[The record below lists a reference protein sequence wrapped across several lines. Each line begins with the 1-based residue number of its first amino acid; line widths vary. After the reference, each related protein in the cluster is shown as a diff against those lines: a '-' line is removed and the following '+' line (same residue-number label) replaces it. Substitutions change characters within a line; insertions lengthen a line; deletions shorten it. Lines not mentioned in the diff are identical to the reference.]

1 MSKKLRPND
10 LCHCK
15 VGRNTI
21 LVTLLAEDDSLK
33 GGWLVRSTTTGK
45 EMMIRDT
52 SRLTL
57 SKTSE
62 YDHAEEAREV
72 AEVKASPSQKTSLL
86 DAAAQVL
93 EAGRRPMSCPEIVE
107 TAIELNFW
115 TPGSGRT
122 PSNTLYS
129 SIIRE
134 IAKRGDA
141 SRFRRSAERGKFES
155 VPDGR

>member
-1 MSKKLRPND
+1 MNATNELQPND

-15 VGRNTI
+15 VGRNTM

-33 GGWLVRSTTTGK
+33 GGWLVRSTKSGK
-45 EMMIRDT
+45 EMIIRDT

-62 YDHAEEAREV
+62 YDHAQEAREE
-72 AEVKASPSQKTSLL
+72 AKPTPKPKQKNSLL

-93 EAGRRPMSCPEIVE
+93 DAGRRPMSCPEIVE

-115 TPGSGRT
+115 TPGLGKT
-122 PSNTLYS
+122 PANTLYS
-129 SIIRE
+129 SITRE
-134 IAKRGDA
+134 IAKRGDN
-141 SRFRRSAERGKFES
+141 SRFCRSDERGKFELAE
-155 VPDGR
+155 